1 MQGPCSLAALSLV
14 LSIWPL
20 YKGMEGAEISVR
32 NRSHLCR
39 PTAPP
44 ATHLLCAGSFPTGA
58 LAHILFVF
66 ECALQDADLLDEQE
80 QREYVEAFERAAAR
94 SAHYS
99 KALLSLLGVLVAVLY
114 LFFGLQQLASPWQT
128 AHQARFRGAIRAH
141 SLAAAELAGAA
152 TALLAVTA
160 VLSFPRH
167 SWRKLLAGAA
177 GMAALQAVFWVVA
190 VLRVAH
196 MEQVQLVSRGACARW
211 QLVPYRCCQLPPWYR
226 AKRI

>member
-1 MQGPCSLAALSLV
+1 
-14 LSIWPL
+14 
-20 YKGMEGAEISVR
+20 MEGAEISVR

-39 PTAPP
+39 PTSPP

-114 LFFGLQQLASPWQT
+114 LFFGLQQLVSPWQT

-141 SLAAAELAGAA
+141 SLAAAELAGAV

-177 GMAALQAVFWVVA
+177 GMAALLAVFWVVA

-196 MEQVQLVSRGACARW
+196 MEQVQLVGLWRLLWLPIVPPTFVGLMALACGTLGATDADLRR
-211 QLVPYRCCQLPPWYR
+211 LR
-226 AKRI
+226 AVQYAYKRA